1 MYDANDRASWPVRK
15 GRIGDREPNP
25 YAHLS
30 PEERVGM
37 MWELTQTAWA
47 FMGHPDVDP
56 TLQRHI
62 GRVVSRGS

>member
-1 MYDANDRASWPVRK
+1 MSLKDERASWPVSK
-15 GRIGDREPNP
+15 GRLGDEEPNP
-25 YAHLS
+25 YAHLT

-37 MWELTQTAWA
+37 VWEITRATWA

>member
-1 MYDANDRASWPVRK
+1 MTRSERAAWPVHK

-30 PEERVGM
+30 AEERVGL
-37 MWELTQTAWA
+37 MWELTKVTWTA
-47 FMGHPDVDP
+47 MGESDVDP

-62 GRVVSRGS
+62 ARVVSRGS